1 MTKKKTLIDVQGLSK
16 IYNFGTDNE
25 VQALSGINLQIPHG
39 SVLSIM
45 GPSGCGK
52 TTLLNCISGIDTP
65 TEGQITI
72 DGRDLAQMKDKKR
85 TDFRAKNMG
94 FIFQTFNLIPV
105 LTALENVEVPLLING
120 IPPKRAREIAE
131 EALRNVGLQDRLHHR
146 PNELSGG
153 QRQRVTVARSVVHKP
168 KIIWAD
174 EPTGNLDTKTANEV
188 LDIIL
193 ALKEDRDTTVVIVTH
208 DPNIAD
214 RTDHVV
220 RMDSGR
226 IIEA

>member
-25 VQALSGINLQIPHG
+25 VQALSGINLQIPQG

-72 DGRDLAQMKDKKR
+72 DGQDLAQMKDKKR

-208 DPNIAD
+208 DQNIAD